1 MANWWEEDIAA
12 ATSDASGK
20 PAPMTAKN
28 WWDDDVVQPVKPAAP
43 AQGQERPGVGQLF
56 LRGIDQMQ
64 SGVGGFTEAVGETA
78 GNDTLTQWGKGV
90 REVNQQQ
97 MAEGPQNQDFWS
109 IDSLGDVGAFAKES
123 LVQNAPQMALSI
135 PSGIAGAAAGAALG
149 PVGAAIGGFLGA
161 FVPSFVLNV
170 GEGVSSLKA
179 KDPNA
184 KADGY
189 TWLAGTAAATLDSV
203 LPGKLAGKLSTTL
216 AGKFGKEV
224 ADQATEVAAKTFLT
238 GSIGRFG
245 KEVGKDALTE
255 FATESLQSAIT
266 EAGASATAEQAM
278 DPNWWKNA
286 IAEGAAGAFA
296 GGGTSAVVSGVSGIT
311 SPKAPIAEADTTPP
325 VQDAIIPDDQY
336 DSPRLTPED
345 RASPIPNQMIDE
357 GKARLDAPFS
367 PEAAPAP
374 QAAPAQEP
382 IPATERAMLRNLG
395 EVDEEIDQMAPPERA
410 QALDRA
416 RRDGITITEVD
427 VGRARAYTMPA
438 PAKTSATAPQ
448 AAGQS
453 AIRPA
458 TAPEPTR
465 AAEASSTATEPE
477 WVRFPPNSGTLSI
490 PRSEM
495 PQIKSG
501 DRSAMA
507 QFLRARG
514 VNYRGGNVDARALKP
529 SQAEFSPGKVEKA
542 KTFDGVDRAILISS
556 DNYIID
562 GHHQWLAKLDQGET
576 VSVMRLDKPFAEVL
590 PLVRQ
595 FPSARAAEGEG
606 VNPDTASPQN
616 VGTVSPLS
624 ARPEQ
629 IDTRGTNEQEKT
641 ASVRT
646 PNEETPAPAPA
657 KTKFQQKREQVLAR
671 KAAEAAA
678 QKTKTEIQ
686 NEAKAAPAKTSPS
699 KTPAAST
706 PLRPASE
713 ARADEAVD
721 AGRSLFDETTFRGR
735 EADEGPSW
743 DQDRGSGEKPSFQ
756 IKVPKKDQPEGK
768 PVPSPVMASSS
779 LESSFELVKEQNFPT
794 NRDLKATLQGR
805 VLGALKDAGLKFDV
819 LTKAVERHLVK
830 AAVADTRY
838 ALESNSNAIGW
849 YNEKTRKSLR
859 TVSLI
864 HPEIATD
871 PAAKFAFTWALAV
884 TSNGMKVN
892 KNFVLAEKAYASY
905 VKTGK
910 MPEKIGEGTASA
922 AINKGMKLFNDLVS
936 KNGIMAVEAFMKST
950 HPVKDIEAYT
960 GLKVSGENASTQ
972 LFGAAALGP
981 KIGNGFFAN
990 LYGFFDQLTIDRWF
1004 MRTWGRWTG
1013 ELIVEK
1019 PQNVAQ
1025 KRDHLQKLLSA
1036 LTPADRK
1043 TFGDI
1048 IGKPLPKVAMTL
1060 RGMDEVAK
1068 AITKASVSKEVRG
1081 RMGAVAPA
1089 SDPAVFDEILGKATK
1104 GTDRVSFGDE
1114 IRKAGNALSKYLD
1127 GQKEQPEGPPERN
1140 LIRRIM
1146 GQALDQLQEDYP
1158 ALTMADL
1165 QAVLWYPEKRLYETA
1180 KAKEAEES
1188 SDGYDDDEAPDY
1200 ANAAAALARAKGIP
1214 QSAIDRAQKEIDD
1227 EILAEQRSG
1236 RAGRGAGNGSTSGEA
1251 GARRQAQAEEA
1262 PAFKLGGRQATE
1274 RTLFERGVGP
1284 SDARVRQGSRGQA
1297 GPARSDSENL
1307 PDGIP
1312 NEQVTAADFER
1323 LDDPAALR
1331 EILKR
1336 PGWGVVTATR
1346 GPDEFITSKED
1357 GPLKTSLLARHE
1369 KQNQEQHKRLRNI
1382 LKRRRIPFVE
1392 LQGMYEGVPDGVSYM
1407 INADEATVVALGRE
1421 FSQDSILTR
1430 DGLVFARQAAPDVDA
1445 TGDLM
1450 VGEEALSQ
1458 DFYSVT
1464 PGGTPF
1470 SMGLD
1475 FGKSGPGVAVAP
1487 RGYSFIE
1494 SRPQLPIRP
1503 DGLVELHHWSSQ
1515 ELSNVDPDYAG
1526 TGPLRGEER
1535 RTGGPKK
1542 VFFGIN
1548 PRQNLRDPGTG
1559 YIKEGGLGSIEH
1571 VALVDPSR
1579 LYPIHED
1586 PDGIV
1591 DGKPRAE
1598 AEQAI
1603 KDAGYL
1609 GYYATDDGSGNAPLG
1624 NVAALFEAVPVQ
1636 KLDDAS
1642 YKRTARI
1649 TETDGAVTTELELT
1663 EDFLQ
1668 EAKAV
1673 GTAMRKEL
1681 DRLGLSDISLRV
1693 SERISALIGGDRWD
1707 VDGRYF
1713 KKMIDVALTSRD
1725 RWNTMNHEV
1734 IHAMKKLGVFSDKEW
1749 AILER
1754 RATKEWMA
1762 KYDIENRYDGFG
1774 AAMQREEGIAQA
1786 FADWMTGTKV
1796 DGILAKSFRKIRDV
1810 IEALGNGLR
1819 GNGFRSVNGIFKDIQ
1834 SGKIGNRERGF
1845 NNAAPRTAFQ
1855 TGQGV
1860 PSLIAQDNP
1869 GGEWLA
1875 RKQERAENDM
1885 ATQPQ
1890 DSYRSKGLGGSVTG
1904 YLRDGAVM
1912 LPVSMVSDL
1921 PGAQGERRVAGDG
1934 KFDRLAASVEQDG
1947 WKADQSGNAIVVG
1960 VNHRGEAFLLEGN
1973 TRVAV
1978 AASRGIQ
1985 SIRAEVRYFNGGE
1998 RAAGD
2003 FSPDKVSAA
2012 VFRAAGQPAF
2022 SGSKQTMTEAFKR
2035 WFKDS
2040 KVVDENGEP
2049 LVVYH
2054 ATDAEFDVFDFAKLG
2069 RETRAN
2075 ATDDAAVAMA
2085 ESGVWFSDRDLSQEL
2100 VRDRAIPSYLALK
2113 NPMDISFSDLW
2124 NMAESYESGAE
2135 LRAAIEADGYDGLV
2149 VADEEFGGT
2158 SYIAFSPSQIKS
2170 ATRNNGNFDPN
2181 DERIAFSLRQKASD
2195 KAGEY
2200 INQALISAKSR
2211 NSVDRATAEDGEGLS
2226 AYVHRKIVDRLDPL
2240 ARLVQS
2246 LGPKIADAMD
2256 PYLQA
2261 RLYDDTTRVK
2271 IQKMYDKFLQPAL
2284 DELVKFG
2291 VELKEL
2297 HEYLYALH
2305 AEERNRV
2312 VGLRNP
2318 PGSQFYRAV
2327 SDPRLVGASGMSTND
2342 ARAILSRVNRAGTP
2356 QSGAI
2361 IRAAKNIRQMLDE
2374 NLAAQLAAGLI
2385 DTKTYDL
2392 LTNQWKNYVPMKNDD
2407 GMDPS
2412 GNWMPTAGKGF
2423 DIRGNEFEAATGS
2436 FSEAD
2441 NVILHAAK
2449 QAVRAQERMGK
2460 NEVGKAVLRMLN
2472 KYDPDGS
2479 KIAQVYWAD
2488 DPDNFNNIVKAQ
2500 VIKRRK
2506 LNSEGKVVWTAQPN
2520 PFMTASDVIATKV
2533 GGRVYYIKFNDA
2545 KVGNALKNLHQEP
2558 LGFTMSILSRISN
2571 WQSIVNT
2578 RMNPAFTPINIIRDL
2593 WTGYASLGAFGFTN
2607 AERRAVVGN
2616 VGSAMMAM
2624 GRNVFGKTG
2633 TTAEQRKWD
2642 AIVADFISDGGR
2654 ISFDNYAEITK
2665 DVEALE
2671 NSIARAARISKG
2683 GMTMRQR
2690 GMEAFTSFVNVI
2702 EKLNDAGE
2710 NGLRIAV
2717 YEASLKKGMT
2727 RQRAAFLARDITV
2740 DFKKKGELGSEMN
2753 AAYVFFNSSLQGNYN
2768 LAKRMGASKAVQAAA
2783 TKFLIAGIGMG
2794 VINSMMA
2801 GDDED
2806 GENNYHKMLK
2816 NKPWVLERNLVLFI
2830 GDGKYLSVPLPFGF
2844 NAFTNIGTQLH
2855 AAGTGV
2861 VSPLDA
2867 ISSIARVAFDS
2878 FNPMGSGSLLSMI
2891 APTVADPMIDIATNT
2906 NFAGNPIRPTE
2917 NEFDPA
2923 PPPNSEQA
2931 FKSTNPIFVWM
2942 AQAMNAAT
2950 GGDDVQPGWGDVYPD
2965 NLEHLWGFVSG
2976 GVGRFIAQLGGTA
2989 TRSVDGEFEPSNTP
3003 YVRSFYGTIDADT
3016 MRGQYFSIRAD
3027 VQEAKAQLKDYQA
3040 KGDRAE
3046 IEAYKRSRAVDL
3058 KVVGAI
3064 DAAEKQRR
3072 RLNKQRKFLE
3082 KQNPPDLAERL
3093 KKLDELEKEAMLRA
3107 RKAYIQALQGQ

>member
-12 ATSDASGK
+12 ATPDASGK
-20 PAPMTAKN
+20 PAPMAAKN

-56 LRGIDQMQ
+56 LKGIDQMQ

-224 ADQATEVAAKTFLT
+224 AEQATEVAAKTFLT

-374 QAAPAQEP
+374 QAVPAQEP
-382 IPATERAMLRNLG
+382 VPATERAMLRNLG

-438 PAKTSATAPQ
+438 PAKTSATAAQ
-448 AAGQS
+448 EAGQS

-606 VNPDTASPQN
+606 VNPDTVSPQN

-629 IDTRGTNEQEKT
+629 IDARGTNEQEKT

-671 KAAEAAA
+671 KEAEAAE
-678 QKTKTEIQ
+678 QKTKTETQ
-686 NEAKAAPAKTSPS
+686 NEAKATPAKTSPS
-699 KTPAAST
+699 KKPAAST

-743 DQDRGSGEKPSFQ
+743 DQDRGDGDVPMFSLGARQEGGQGLTRLDPKTGDTPDRISTRQPWLARSTEDPLVENLVIGLEAMKAKPLAFAFNMNIIKDYPGFVTSKTSPDGIAEDFIGFVKGNLRWLYDQVPADVRARSKQWYDGSRAITERWMAKYNLEDYKIAGALAALSPQKDWYQNVSLAERVLDIHTMFSSGERASFTPDDAMVATSERIFSGDKYQ
-756 IKVPKKDQPEGK
+756 ASLRVVLQSRYSELPADSEYKAMWLRIYDETYNPRGFRIVSSEGQFLGEPEGNVAWGSNVEISK
-768 PVPSPVMASSS
+768 AINSVMAAD
-779 LESSFELVKEQNFPT
+779 
-794 NRDLKATLQGR
+794 RD
-805 VLGALKDAGLKFDV
+805 
-819 LTKAVERHLVK
+819 
-830 AAVADTRY
+830 
-838 ALESNSNAIGW
+838 
-849 YNEKTRKSLR
+849 
-859 TVSLI
+859 TVSGLMGSKHKVRNFFNNI
-864 HPEIATD
+864 
-871 PAAKFAFTWALAV
+871 LAPNGPHGDV
-884 TSNGMKVN
+884 TID
-892 KNFVLAEKAYASY
+892 
-905 VKTGK
+905 TH
-910 MPEKIGEGTASA
+910 
-922 AINKGMKLFNDLVS
+922 
-936 KNGIMAVEAFMKST
+936 AV
-950 HPVKDIEAYT
+950 
-960 GLKVSGENASTQ
+960 
-972 LFGAAALGP
+972 AAALLRP
-981 KIGNGFFAN
+981 LSGNSPEVHHN
-990 LYGFFDQLTIDRWF
+990 
-1004 MRTWGRWTG
+1004 
-1013 ELIVEK
+1013 
-1019 PQNVAQ
+1019 
-1025 KRDHLQKLLSA
+1025 
-1036 LTPADRK
+1036 
-1043 TFGDI
+1043 FGSS
-1048 IGKPLPKVAMTL
+1048 P
-1060 RGMDEVAK
+1060 
-1068 AITKASVSKEVRG
+1068 
-1081 RMGAVAPA
+1081 
-1089 SDPAVFDEILGKATK
+1089 
-1104 GTDRVSFGDE
+1104 
-1114 IRKAGNALSKYLD
+1114 
-1127 GQKEQPEGPPERN
+1127 
-1140 LIRRIM
+1140 
-1146 GQALDQLQEDYP
+1146 
-1158 ALTMADL
+1158 
-1165 QAVLWYPEKRLYETA
+1165 A
-1180 KAKEAEES
+1180 KAKQPAGWKAMKNIGDSGSHGSYGIYAEAYRQLAAELGILPRELQSITWEAARGLFTAKQKS
-1188 SDGYDDDEAPDY
+1188 SKPFVASVTKVWSEV
-1200 ANAAAALARAKGIP
+1200 RAG
-1214 QSAIDRAQKEIDD
+1214 DNIDD
-1227 EILAEQRSG
+1227 IRNRILEIAGGVNDPTWLDGPDSKKSPAGRDASYDRELGRQGVPRGTAGELAAGSG
-1236 RAGRGAGNGSTSGEA
+1236 RAA
-1251 GARRQAQAEEA
+1251 GAVGRSGAVSERGA

-1284 SDARVRQGSRGQA
+1284 SDAGVRQGSRGQA
-1297 GPARSDSENL
+1297 EAARPAGENVL
-1307 PDGIP
+1307 DGIS

-1357 GPLKTSLLARHE
+1357 GPLKTSLLQRHE

-1494 SRPQLPIRP
+1494 SRPQLPVRP
-1503 DGLVELHHWSSQ
+1503 DGLVELHHWSSR
-1515 ELSNVDPDYAG
+1515 ELSNVDPNYAG

-1542 VFFGIN
+1542 AFFGIN

-1586 PDGIV
+1586 PDGITR
-1591 DGKPRAE
+1591 GKPRAE
-1598 AEQAI
+1598 GEQAI

-1609 GYYATDDGSGNAPLG
+1609 GYYSTDDGSGNAPLG

-1786 FADWMTGTKV
+1786 FADWMTGAKV

-1834 SGKIGNRERGF
+1834 SGKIGNRERGS
-1845 NNAAPRTAFQ
+1845 
-1855 TGQGV
+1855 GQ
-1860 PSLIAQDNP
+1860 
-1869 GGEWLA
+1869 
-1875 RKQERAENDM
+1875 
-1885 ATQPQ
+1885 
-1890 DSYRSKGLGGSVTG
+1890 RSG
-1904 YLRDGAVM
+1904 
-1912 LPVSMVSDL
+1912 
-1921 PGAQGERRVAGDG
+1921 
-1934 KFDRLAASVEQDG
+1934 
-1947 WKADQSGNAIVVG
+1947 
-1960 VNHRGEAFLLEGN
+1960 
-1973 TRVAV
+1973 
-1978 AASRGIQ
+1978 
-1985 SIRAEVRYFNGGE
+1985 
-1998 RAAGD
+1998 
-2003 FSPDKVSAA
+2003 
-2012 VFRAAGQPAF
+2012 PAF
-2022 SGSKQTMTEAFKR
+2022 SGNKQTMTEAFKR

-2054 ATDAEFDVFDFAKLG
+2054 GTNSDFEAFSRVDGGNAYGPGFYFTASREEAEGYANGTGGARIRPDGDGKPRVIEAYLSAQNLFPLLEN
-2069 RETRAN
+2069 RTLTRAELDRIESAVN
-2075 ATDDAAVAMA
+2075 NIMPRSTQYGTKKTLKAREYYMKGELASEYDSGYPATAHNVWQNLPDEARTEAV
-2085 ESGVWFSDRDLSQEL
+2085 
-2100 VRDRAIPSYLALK
+2100 
-2113 NPMDISFSDLW
+2113 
-2124 NMAESYESGAE
+2124 
-2135 LRAAIEADGYDGLV
+2135 RAAGFDGLN
-2149 VADEEFGGT
+2149 T
-2158 SYIAFSPSQIKS
+2158 SYGIVVFEPNQIKS
-2170 ATRNNGNFDPN
+2170 ATGNNGNFDTN
-2181 DERIAFSLRQKASD
+2181 DERIAFSLRQKASE

-2717 YEASLKKGMT
+2717 YEAALKKGMT

-2917 NEFDPA
+2917 NQFDPA

-2942 AQAMNAAT
+2942 AQAMNTAT